1 MGRSLFCHGS
11 RRRKKIEKSTNP
23 KKSGSSA
30 PVNKRVTQ
38 NVEADANTFVDQSI
52 CIEDRCQDAMQ
63 VERVTTHEEPAIY
76 GKILASTF
84 VSFLLPRHWNYLTI
98 HVKY

>member
-11 RRRKKIEKSTNP
+11 RRRKKNEKSTNR
-23 KKSGSSA
+23 KSGASA
-30 PVNKRVTQ
+30 PVTQ
-38 NVEADANTFVDQSI
+38 NGENDANSSVDQSI
-52 CIEDRCQDAMQ
+52 CIEDQCQDAMQ